1 MFSPPS
7 TNVITDVPSQS
18 DLFENMSLE
27 DWHKV
32 LAPKVQGTINL
43 HEALLHSPL
52 DFFVMTSSTLGI
64 AGASTQSNYA
74 AANAFLDS
82 MARHRWSLGLEACS
96 IALGMVV
103 GVGHME
109 THPEV
114 KEIFQHRNVY
124 GIPEDEFLKMMEM
137 ACRPRGSVVALSEH
151 DAPSVAHIITGMEPS
166 KLADS
171 GIQPSWLNDPRF
183 SGIRAAIDK
192 LATTRTADASDK
204 HATSTN
210 FILTAALA
218 TKSPAAIRLAI
229 QHLILNHFSKLVM
242 VSVEKLTSSRNRPLA
257 DFGMDSMIVA
267 DLRNWAWRELK
278 VDVAFMVLLEGKI
291 TLNGLVEVVW
301 NQIDWKDLEG

>member
-1 MFSPPS
+1 MSIIPT
-7 TNVITDVPSQS
+7 TNTLTQS
-18 DLFENMSLE
+18 DLFENMSVE

-43 HEALLHSPL
+43 HEALSHTPL

-114 KEIFQHRNVY
+114 KETFQQRNVY

-137 ACRPRGSVVALSEH
+137 ACRPRGNVSRISEH
-151 DAPSVAHIITGMEPS
+151 DELSVAHMITGMEPS
-166 KLADS
+166 KLANS
-171 GIQPSWLNDPRF
+171 GIQPSWLKDPRF
-183 SGIRAAIDK
+183 CYINAAVEK
-192 LATTRTADASDK
+192 LGAATMTSASSD
-204 HATSTN
+204 HATSTTS
-210 FILTAALA
+210 ILA
-218 TKSPAAIRLAI
+218 TAIATKDPATIRLAL
-229 QHLILNHFSKLVM
+229 QTLVFNHFSKLVM
-242 VSVEKLTSSRNRPLA
+242 VSVDKLTSSLDRPLA

-267 DLRNWAWRELK
+267 DLRNWAWSELR
-278 VDVAFMVLLEGKI
+278 VDVPFMLLLEGSV
-291 TLNGLVEVVW
+291 TLDGLVEMMW
-301 NQIDWKDLEG
+301 SKMD

>member
-1 MFSPPS
+1 MSIIPT
-7 TNVITDVPSQS
+7 TNTLTQS
-18 DLFENMSLE
+18 DLFENMSVE

-43 HEALLHSPL
+43 HEALSHTPL

-82 MARHRWSLGLEACS
+82 MARHRWSQGLEACS

-114 KEIFQHRNVY
+114 KETFQQRNVY

-137 ACRPRGSVVALSEH
+137 ACRPRGSVARISEH
-151 DAPSVAHIITGMEPS
+151 DELSVAHMITGMEPS
-166 KLADS
+166 KLANS
-171 GIQPSWLNDPRF
+171 GIQPSWLKDPRF
-183 SGIRAAIDK
+183 CYINAAVEK
-192 LATTRTADASDK
+192 LGAATMTSASSD
-204 HATSTN
+204 HATSTTS
-210 FILTAALA
+210 ILA
-218 TKSPAAIRLAI
+218 TAIATKDPATIRLAL
-229 QHLILNHFSKLVM
+229 QTLVFNHFSKLVM
-242 VSVEKLTSSRNRPLA
+242 VSVDKLTSSLDRPLA

-267 DLRNWAWRELK
+267 DLRNWAWSELR
-278 VDVAFMVLLEGKI
+278 VDVPFMLLLEGSV
-291 TLNGLVEVVW
+291 TLDGLVEMMW
-301 NQIDWKDLEG
+301 SKMD

>member
-1 MFSPPS
+1 MI
-7 TNVITDVPSQS
+7 TNTLTQS

-43 HEALLHSPL
+43 HEALPHSPL

-74 AANAFLDS
+74 AANTFLDS

-114 KEIFQHRNVY
+114 KETFHQRNVY
-124 GIPEDEFLKMMEM
+124 GIPEDEFLIMMEM
-137 ACRPRGSVVALSEH
+137 ACKPRGSVVAPSKYDTLSVTH
-151 DAPSVAHIITGMEPS
+151 MITGMEPS
-166 KLADS
+166 KLANS

-183 SGIRAAIDK
+183 QEIRAAIDK
-192 LATTRTADASDK
+192 LATTKITDASDK
-204 HATSTN
+204 HATSTIA
-210 FILTAALA
+210 ILTTALA
-218 TKSPAAIRLAI
+218 TKDAATIRLAL
-229 QHLILNHFSKLVM
+229 QNLVLHHFSKLVM
-242 VSVEKLTSSRNRPLA
+242 VTVDKLTSSLNRPLA

-278 VDVAFMVLLEGKI
+278 VDVAFMMLLEGI
-291 TLNGLVEVVW
+291 MTLNGLVDMVW
-301 NQIDWKDLEG
+301 SQMDWKAYGVDGKFSV

>member
-1 MFSPPS
+1 
-7 TNVITDVPSQS
+7 
-18 DLFENMSLE
+18 MSLQN
-27 DWHKV
+27 WHKV

-114 KEIFQHRNVY
+114 KETFQQRNVY
-124 GIPEDEFLKMMEM
+124 GIPKDEVLKMMEM
-137 ACRPRGSVVALSEH
+137 ACRPRGNVVAPSKY
-151 DAPSVAHIITGMEPS
+151 DTMSVAHMVTGMEPS
-166 KLADS
+166 KLANS

-183 SGIRAAIDK
+183 QEIRAAIDQ
-192 LATTRTADASDK
+192 LATTKTTDASDK
-204 HATSTN
+204 HATSTTS
-210 FILTAALA
+210 ILTAALA
-218 TKSPAAIRLAI
+218 TKDAATIRLAL
-229 QHLILNHFSKLVM
+229 QNLVLHHFSKLVM
-242 VSVEKLTSSRNRPLA
+242 VTVDKLTSSLNRPLA

-278 VDVAFMVLLEGKI
+278 VDVAFMMLLEGSMS
-291 TLNGLVEVVW
+291 LNGLVEMVW
-301 NQIDWKDLEG
+301 SQMDWKAYGIEEKFSV

>member
-1 MFSPPS
+1 
-7 TNVITDVPSQS
+7 
-18 DLFENMSLE
+18 MSLE

-43 HEALLHSPL
+43 HEALLHLPL

-96 IALGMVV
+96 IALGMIV

-114 KEIFQHRNVY
+114 KEIFQQRNVY

-137 ACRPRGSVVALSEH
+137 ACRPRGSIATLSKH
-151 DAPSVAHIITGMEPS
+151 DVLSVAHMITGMEPS
-166 KLADS
+166 KLANS

-183 SGIRAAIDK
+183 SEIRAAIDK
-192 LATTRTADASDK
+192 STTTKTTDASDK
-204 HATSTN
+204 HATSTTST
-210 FILTAALA
+210 LTAALA
-218 TKSPAAIRLAI
+218 TKDPAATRLAL
-229 QHLILNHFSKLVM
+229 QHLILSHFSKLVM
-242 VSVEKLTSSRNRPLA
+242 VSVEKLTSLLRRPLA

-278 VDVAFMVLLEGKI
+278 VDVAFMVLLEGSV
-291 TLNGLVEVVW
+291 TLDGLVEMVW
-301 NQIDWKDLEG
+301 SQMDGGICKVD

>member
-1 MFSPPS
+1 
-7 TNVITDVPSQS
+7 
-18 DLFENMSLE
+18 MSVG

-43 HEALLHSPL
+43 HEGLLHAPL

-114 KEIFQHRNVY
+114 KETFQQRNVY

-137 ACRPRGSVVALSEH
+137 ACRPRESVARISEH
-151 DAPSVAHIITGMEPS
+151 DELSVAHMITGMEPS
-166 KLADS
+166 KLANS
-171 GIQPSWLNDPRF
+171 GVQPSWLKDPRF
-183 SGIRAAIDK
+183 CYINAAVEKLGAASTTSASPDHATNATSI
-192 LATTRTADASDK
+192 LATAM
-204 HATSTN
+204 
-210 FILTAALA
+210 A
-218 TKSPAAIRLAI
+218 TKDPATIRLAL
-229 QHLILNHFSKLVM
+229 QTLVFNYFSKLVM
-242 VSVEKLTSSRNRPLA
+242 VSVDKLASSLDRPMA

-267 DLRNWAWRELK
+267 DLRNWAWSEWK
-278 VDVAFMVLLEGKI
+278 VDVPFMLLLEGSVTI
-291 TLNGLVEVVW
+291 DGLVEMVW
-301 NQIDWKDLEG
+301 TKMDWKTGKDG

>member
-1 MFSPPS
+1 
-7 TNVITDVPSQS
+7 
-18 DLFENMSLE
+18 MSLE

-32 LAPKVQGTINL
+32 LAPKVQGTTNL

-103 GVGHME
+103 GVGHIE

-114 KEIFQHRNVY
+114 KETFQQRNVY

-183 SGIRAAIDK
+183 SEIRAAIDK
-192 LATTRTADASDK
+192 LDTTK
-204 HATSTN
+204 PIFTSTN
-210 FILTAALA
+210 HATNTASILTTALA
-218 TKSPAAIRLAI
+218 TKTPATIRLAL

-242 VSVEKLTSSRNRPLA
+242 VSIEKLTKSSIGRSRHGQH
-257 DFGMDSMIVA
+257 DC
-267 DLRNWAWRELK
+267 R
-278 VDVAFMVLLEGKI
+278 
-291 TLNGLVEVVW
+291 
-301 NQIDWKDLEG
+301 

>member
-74 AANAFLDS
+74 AANTFLDS

-210 FILTAALA
+210 FIR
-218 TKSPAAIRLAI
+218 SS
-229 QHLILNHFSKLVM
+229 H
-242 VSVEKLTSSRNRPLA
+242 EKPSCHQARHSTPHP
-257 DFGMDSMIVA
+257 
-267 DLRNWAWRELK
+267 EP
-278 VDVAFMVLLEGKI
+278 LLETSHGECRE
-291 TLNGLVEVVW
+291 TDLVTESSIGRFRHG
-301 NQIDWKDLEG
+301 QHDCR